1 MAGLQMQDGVLITTD
16 EQTIVYLVEQN
27 AARTG
32 AGRFIISQLDSKNVF
47 VRRDRLAWIQQAL
60 QQRQKET
67 IFDEEEAKPA
77 RGAP

>member
-1 MAGLQMQDGVLITTD
+1 MAGVQMQDGVLITTD

-32 AGRFIISQLDSKNVF
+32 NGRFILSQLDSKNVF

-60 QQRQKET
+60 QQRQRET

-77 RGAP
+77 RGGP